1 MNWIQ
6 VYILAILAVIHLSLL
21 FCKSDHCAFD
31 AGNILKSIPSKIVVI
46 IQKMLNII
54 PVSLPNLQII
64 AHFLLIGDMIM
75 LIGIVFKMLGSV
87 IKYIISSIL
96 FSAIIYLIMY
106 MVMHADDQHLF
117 QNLI

>member
-1 MNWIQ
+1 
-6 VYILAILAVIHLSLL
+6 
-21 FCKSDHCAFD
+21 
-31 AGNILKSIPSKIVVI
+31 
-46 IQKMLNII
+46 
-54 PVSLPNLQII
+54 
-64 AHFLLIGDMIM
+64 MIM